1 MERPGTSQTMMERV
15 SSVLCVSPAGKM
27 GDALVSLLQDSCYDP
42 VRVVSSVSAA
52 KRAWG
57 EREFD
62 YVIVNSP
69 LRDDPGIRFAIDVC
83 ASRHSVALLLVPS
96 DIYDEVRAKVTG
108 FGVFTL
114 PKPTARSLLALA
126 LGWMRA
132 ASERLVRL
140 EGHTLSM
147 EEKMSEIRLVNR
159 AKWILISDLGMDEPA
174 AHRFIEK
181 QAMDRCVTRREIAK
195 EIIEGTR

>member
-1 MERPGTSQTMMERV
+1 
-15 SSVLCVSPAGKM
+15 
-27 GDALVSLLQDSCYDP
+27 
-42 VRVVSSVSAA
+42 
-52 KRAWG
+52 
-57 EREFD
+57 
-62 YVIVNSP
+62 
-69 LRDDPGIRFAIDVC
+69 
-83 ASRHSVALLLVPS
+83 
-96 DIYDEVRAKVTG
+96 
-108 FGVFTL
+108 
-114 PKPTARSLLALA
+114 PTARSLLALA

-140 EGHTLSM
+140 EGRALSM